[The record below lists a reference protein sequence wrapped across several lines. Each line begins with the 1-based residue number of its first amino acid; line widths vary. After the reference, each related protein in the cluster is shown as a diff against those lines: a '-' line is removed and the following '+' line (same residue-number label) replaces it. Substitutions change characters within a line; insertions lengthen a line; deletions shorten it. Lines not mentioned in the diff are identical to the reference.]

1 MLVNEGSAIEY
12 RFPAGTTLMDAN
24 LESRLTIREYVDR
37 VYPLANLSNEQYK
50 CLGSLV
56 AKAAQAHNP
65 GTANL
70 VMKKSIAGERY
81 APRMYFVRD
90 LDGPPLDSVIE
101 DFVKSHRATT
111 GEKRKRV
118 ATTEL
123 DKWLKPPAVVGRLVG
138 RG

>member
-1 MLVNEGSAIEY
+1 
-12 RFPAGTTLMDAN
+12 
-24 LESRLTIREYVDR
+24 
-37 VYPLANLSNEQYK
+37 
-50 CLGSLV
+50 
-56 AKAAQAHNP
+56 
-65 GTANL
+65 
-70 VMKKSIAGERY
+70 MKKSIAGERY